1 MTTDEEFA
9 FCEKTDRIFD
19 ALLGRNLLAGTLR
32 LALIAAAVCVI
43 VASLSPFTA

>member
-19 ALLGRNLLAGTLR
+19 ALLGRNLLTGTLR
-32 LALIAAAVCVI
+32 LAVLAAAVCVI
-43 VASLSPFTA
+43 GVSLSLFIA

>member
-19 ALLGRNLLAGTLR
+19 ALLGRNLLTGTLR
-32 LALIAAAVCVI
+32 LAFIVAAVCVI
-43 VASLSPFTA
+43 VAFLSPFTA